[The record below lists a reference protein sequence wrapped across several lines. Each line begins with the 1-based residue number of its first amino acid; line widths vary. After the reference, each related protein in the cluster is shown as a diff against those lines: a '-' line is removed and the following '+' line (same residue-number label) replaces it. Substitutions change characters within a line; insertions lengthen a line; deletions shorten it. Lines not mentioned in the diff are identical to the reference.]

1 MNYFNSSL
9 KQLQKSKRWGVAIIQ
24 VGVVYMSIHISR
36 NLKEEL
42 AWPTDKQ
49 LQAISN
55 ILLVKTVMPLKNKAV
70 QSLK

>member
-1 MNYFNSSL
+1 
-9 KQLQKSKRWGVAIIQ
+9 
-24 VGVVYMSIHISR
+24 MSIHISK